1 MASSVRLYLVAY
13 DISSPKRWRR
23 VQKAVRRLCSR
34 SQLSVFVCRGTQSRL
49 ARLEATLRSEMDLT
63 EDRLMVIDLG
73 PADIAA
79 EKLKSINSIADL
91 AELGGTVL

>member
-1 MASSVRLYLVAY
+1 
-13 DISSPKRWRR
+13 
-23 VQKAVRRLCSR
+23 
-34 SQLSVFVCRGTQSRL
+34 
-49 ARLEATLRSEMDLT
+49 MDLT

>member
-1 MASSVRLYLVAY
+1 MSSSVRLYLVSY

-34 SQLSVFVCRGTQSRL
+34 SQLSVFVCRGTHARL
-49 ARLEATLRSEMDLT
+49 ARLESTLRREMDLT
-63 EDRLMVIDLG
+63 QDRLMVIDLG
-73 PADIAA
+73 PADVAA

-91 AELGGTVL
+91 AELGGIVL